1 MLASQLYTWVQAWT
15 SQLPLTA
22 SSLSSQASSCTRT
35 SFEAFEALRSGPVPH
50 VPDASKPQLSSPRF
64 LEGLNAS
71 AGEQWAFDA
80 TSNDGTSG
88 LMLAFYH
95 DPTYAFLGP
104 GNLRLSLDLVFPN
117 GSNWALADYLS
128 HADVDICP
136 SHGTT
141 GVWYTPPSQ
150 HASGSVVSPHS
161 YRYFVAE
168 DNSVAAIELNTTRV
182 QGTIRMRSMTSA
194 RPGPGASTWNAPGL
208 HWASVIPAAQTSVD
222 LMIDGAPLRWEGI
235 GGHER
240 WWAGQGWLD
249 GLQGWQAVRAV
260 VGPYILTYWAP
271 TSRQA
276 EGGIL
281 WPSAFLA
288 RNGKTVLEA
297 KRSGPSSF
305 QDDASDHNRDAP
317 YVEHRALTASGKL
330 VASDGGSGDHRQG
343 FAKGYV
349 LMFIDPRTRRRWE
362 FSLTLKNMEFA
373 FDVGDSSGGVAYV
386 GTASGGEIG
395 DDVYHGVFFNES
407 VYVADLKVPKIYAWA
422 AYWYYR
428 VKASI
433 FGH

>member
-1 MLASQLYTWVQAWT
+1 MLASNLFSWAQAWT
-15 SQLPLTA
+15 GQLQLTTTA
-22 SSLSSQASSCTRT
+22 LSSQSPSCVRT
-35 SFEAFEALRSGPVPH
+35 AFEAFEPLRSGPVPQ
-50 VPDASKPQLSSPRF
+50 VSDASEPQLSAPRF
-64 LEGLNAS
+64 VEGMNAS

-80 TSNDGTSG
+80 TSADGTSG

-117 GSNWALADYLS
+117 GSNWSLADYLS
-128 HADVDICP
+128 HADF
-136 SHGTT
+136 S
-141 GVWYTPPSQ
+141 PPSQ
-150 HASGSVVSPHS
+150 HASGSVVGPHS
-161 YRYFVAE
+161 YRFFVTA
-168 DNSVAAIELNTTRV
+168 DNSLAAIELNTTRV
-182 QGTIRMRSMTSA
+182 QGTIRIRSMTPA

-208 HWASVIPAAQTSVD
+208 HWASVIPAGQASVD
-222 LMIDGAPLRWEGI
+222 LVLDGEVMRWEGM

-260 VGPYILTYWAP
+260 VGPYVLTYWAP

-276 EGGIL
+276 EGGVL
-281 WPSAFLA
+281 WPSAYLA
-288 RNGKTVLEA
+288 RNGKTVLETR
-297 KRSGPSSF
+297 RSGPSSF
-305 QDDASDHNRDAP
+305 QDDDLDNDRDAP
-317 YVEHRALTASGKL
+317 YVEHRALTARGKL

-349 LMFIDPRTRRRWE
+349 LMLIDPRTRRRWE

-407 VYVADLKVPKIYAWA
+407 VYVAGLKVPRVYVWA

-433 FGH
+433 FGY